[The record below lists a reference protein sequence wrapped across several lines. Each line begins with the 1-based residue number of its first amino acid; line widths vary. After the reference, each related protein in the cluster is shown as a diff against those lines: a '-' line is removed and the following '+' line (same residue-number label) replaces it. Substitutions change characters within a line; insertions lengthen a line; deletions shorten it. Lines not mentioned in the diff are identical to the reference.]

1 MFVVNPTAMSDTT
14 TITDFRQEV
23 RQFLEDHCPKSMRE
37 PMREEADAYWGGRN
51 GSFKNSDQESWFH
64 AMAEKGWTAPRWPKE
79 YGGGGL
85 SKEEANVLKS
95 EMKKMKCRPPLL
107 SFGIWMLGPA
117 LLKFG
122 THEQCL
128 SYIPDIVNGR
138 IRWCQGYS
146 EPGAGS
152 DLAGLQSSAISD
164 GDHFVVNGQKVWTSY
179 ADKSDM
185 IFALVRTDTD
195 VKKQIG
201 ITFLL
206 IDMTTPGVSTR
217 PIKLISGRSPFCE
230 TFFDNVRVPKTNIVG
245 EENGGWTVAKYLLS
259 NERHAI
265 SSSTDPEAL
274 TPLNYYA
281 KKSLPLDES
290 GRIQDRILRGAVAD
304 WEIDGAAFLWT
315 IERLNAELKAGQEIG
330 AKASFLK
337 YYASELNKKKY
348 ELRMSIAGMEGTA
361 WEGEASEDGKL
372 ARMLC
377 RTKGNSIEGG
387 TSEIQLNIIAKH
399 ILGLPSER

>member
-1 MFVVNPTAMSDTT
+1 MSQIETL
-14 TITDFRQEV
+14 TDFKKEV
-23 RQFLEDHCPKSMRE
+23 RDFLETNCPVSMRQ
-37 PMREEADAYWGGRN
+37 PMKEEADAYWGGRN
-51 GSFKNSDQESWFH
+51 ASFKNDDQEKWFY

-85 SKEEANVLKS
+85 SKEEAEILKA
-95 EMKKMKCRPPLL
+95 EMKRLKCRSPLL

-122 THEQCL
+122 SHEQCL
-128 SYIPDIVNGR
+128 LHIPDIVNGK

-152 DLAGLQSSAISD
+152 DLAGLQTSAISD
-164 GDHFVVNGQKVWTSY
+164 GDHFIVNGQKVWTSY
-179 ADKSDM
+179 ADKSDK
-185 IFALVRTDTD
+185 IFALVRTETAE
-195 VKKQIG
+195 KKQIG

-206 IDMTTPGVSTR
+206 IDMKTPGVSTR

-230 TFFDNVRVPKTNIVG
+230 TFFDNVRVPKANIVG
-245 EENGGWTVAKYLLS
+245 EQNGGWTVAKYLLS

-265 SSSTDPEAL
+265 SSSTDPEAM
-274 TPLNYYA
+274 TPLNFYA
-281 KKSLPLDES
+281 KKALSVDER
-290 GRIQDRILRGAVAD
+290 GRLEDKILRGEIAD

-315 IERLNAELKAGQEIG
+315 VDRLNAELKAGQDIG
-330 AKASFLK
+330 PKASFLK

-348 ELRMSIAGMEGTA
+348 ELRMSIAGMAGTS
-361 WEGEASEDGKL
+361 WEGEESEEGKL
-372 ARMLC
+372 ARMMC

-399 ILGLPSER
+399 ILGLPSR